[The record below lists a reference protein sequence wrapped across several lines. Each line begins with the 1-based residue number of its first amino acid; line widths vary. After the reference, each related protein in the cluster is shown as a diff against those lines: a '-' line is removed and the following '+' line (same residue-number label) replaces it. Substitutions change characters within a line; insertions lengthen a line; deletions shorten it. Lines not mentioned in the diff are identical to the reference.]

1 MTDNTILTASHIRY
15 LLALKRIGGEN
26 GIRSIDIAKD
36 LMLDMPANSNGFR
49 YLLGASKSYK
59 ETFFGDRK
67 LLS

>member
-1 MTDNTILTASHIRY
+1 MS
-15 LLALKRIGGEN
+15 
-26 GIRSIDIAKD
+26 
-36 LMLDMPANSNGFR
+36 DMPANSNGFR

>member
-1 MTDNTILTASHIRY
+1 MQFAKTL
-15 LLALKRIGGEN
+15 
-26 GIRSIDIAKD
+26 DIARD